1 MGEEVGV
8 ALGGRPGV
16 VLVVGGHLGHRF
28 VEDLLDQVVLVAVV
42 PVERGAADHGAG
54 GEVADGDAVEAAVF
68 DQLH

>member
-1 MGEEVGV
+1 MGQEVGV

-16 VLVVGGHLGHRF
+16 VLAAGGHLGHRL

-54 GEVADGDAVEAAVF
+54 GEVADGHVVETAVF
-68 DQLH
+68 DQFH